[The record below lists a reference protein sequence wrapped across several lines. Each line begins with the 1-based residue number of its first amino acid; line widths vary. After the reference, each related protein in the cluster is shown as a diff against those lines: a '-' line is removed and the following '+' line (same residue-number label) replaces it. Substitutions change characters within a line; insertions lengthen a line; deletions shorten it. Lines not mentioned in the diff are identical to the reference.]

1 MKKVHNGCFYVNDTA
16 ANDDLC
22 QSVMASYINQLK
34 AEAQRKQDIREGRIP
49 APDVSWGSFNI
60 SDRHWFT
67 LTHTRLIL
75 MYRLASSLI
84 TKRTQFVHD
93 KVNIALPAYVQA
105 ACERKSANGYS
116 GFANPDHNRYSHEPN
131 AKRTVSPEIVW
142 QLNNYSNLLSCK
154 VGQKNVTV
162 DHTMSSQN
170 MSTASQSLTK
180 LKMTSQ
186 ANLSQDSY
194 KEFKII
200 KLKAQKPRKAQL
212 HFTKG
217 H

>member
-1 MKKVHNGCFYVNDTA
+1 
-16 ANDDLC
+16 
-22 QSVMASYINQLK
+22 
-34 AEAQRKQDIREGRIP
+34 
-49 APDVSWGSFNI
+49 
-60 SDRHWFT
+60 
-67 LTHTRLIL
+67 

-84 TKRTQFVHD
+84 TKRTQYVHHEM
-93 KVNIALPAYVQA
+93 NIALPAYVQA
-105 ACERKSANGYS
+105 AAERKSVNGYE
-116 GFANPDHNRYSHEPN
+116 GHVNPDRNRYTHAPG
-131 AKRTVSPEIVW
+131 AKRIVSPEIVW
-142 QLNNYSNLLSCK
+142 QQNNYSNLLSCK
-154 VGQKNVTV
+154 VGPKNVMV

-170 MSTASQSLTK
+170 MSTASQSPTK

-200 KLKAQKPRKAQL
+200 KLKTQKPRKAQL

>member
-186 ANLSQDSY
+186 ENLSQDSY
-194 KEFKII
+194 KEFKIV
-200 KLKAQKPRKAQL
+200 KLKAVKPRKAQL